1 MQTTAGT
8 ASLFSLAWRQ
18 MARDFRAGEL
28 RLLAVAVLLAWRLAQ
43 RIGFLLPR
51 RRAQHDKLLC
61 VRPLD
66 LDD

>member
-1 MQTTAGT
+1 MTIFLQALFAGV
-8 ASLFSLAWRQ
+8 
-18 MARDFRAGEL
+18 
-28 RLLAVAVLLAWRLAQ
+28 LLAVAVLLAWRLAQ
-43 RIGFLLPR
+43 RIGLLLPR